1 MSVAN
6 APGRLRDWLV
16 AGSPL
21 LLALALGVFPLLTLF
36 VESIGPGLGS
46 ENYAAVLSPLYRG
59 ALLYSIGVGVGV
71 TAVCLAV
78 AYPITYWIAHR
89 CPDRYR
95 LVALVSVTLP
105 LWLNYVVLNYAWVWI
120 LARGGVVNRI
130 LVGTGLLDSSLDLL
144 YNNISMTIG
153 FVYIYLPYVVL
164 TMYVS
169 MERLDYQLIEAA
181 RDLGASDIR
190 VFFDIVLPRTLPGAV
205 AATLIVY
212 ARIAGAFA
220 TPEIL
225 GSPGNVMI
233 ARLVVQAFRQYT
245 NYGFAAA
252 LSFVFLL
259 LVLGTLGLGALS
271 PRVRRELRQW

>member
-46 ENYAAVLSPLYRG
+46 ENYAEVLSPLYRG

-71 TAVCLAV
+71 TAICLAV

-169 MERLDYQLIEAA
+169 MERFDYQLIEAA

-190 VFFDIVLPRTLPGAV
+190 VFLDVVLPRTLPGAA

-271 PRVRRELRQW
+271 PRVRQELRQW

>member
-6 APGRLRDWLV
+6 TPGRLRDWLV

-36 VESIGPGLGS
+36 VESIGPGLGG
-46 ENYAAVLSPLYRG
+46 ENYAEVLSPLYRG

-95 LVALVSVTLP
+95 LIALVSVTLP

-144 YNNISMTIG
+144 YNNISMGIG

-181 RDLGASDIR
+181 RDLGASDVR
-190 VFFDIVLPRTLPGAV
+190 VFLDIVLPRTLPGAA

>member
-6 APGRLRDWLV
+6 TPGRLRDWLV

-36 VESIGPGLGS
+36 VESIGPGLGG
-46 ENYAAVLSPLYRG
+46 ENYAEVLSPLYRG

-144 YNNISMTIG
+144 YNNISMGIG

-181 RDLGASDIR
+181 RDLGASDVR
-190 VFFDIVLPRTLPGAV
+190 VFLDIVLPRTLPGAA